1 MIPDWRIFINIATT
15 PIKHG
20 GGCFPGRAYIP
31 PPYPPLFMDGSC
43 PQRSSSAQWVNET
56 PPCLF
61 MTRRDEAQV
70 CGRRVTGGG
79 PRFPRSPCSLSSL
92 RTRCPVSIAGW
103 QGVSSK
109 TSLLLLLFFLQTHG
123 SSGRLQILAHT
134 RKPQALRGFEEWR
147 LLQSHVGAFN
157 LPCNFYVM

>member
-70 CGRRVTGGG
+70 CDRWRTSFSALALQSGAMHSLPCIDCRVTELAQ
-79 PRFPRSPCSLSSL
+79 R
-92 RTRCPVSIAGW
+92 
-103 QGVSSK
+103 
-109 TSLLLLLFFLQTHG
+109 LLFFCFFFFCKRTAAQVDCRTR
-123 SSGRLQILAHT
+123 STYT
-134 RKPQALRGFEEWR
+134 RKPEALRGFEEWR